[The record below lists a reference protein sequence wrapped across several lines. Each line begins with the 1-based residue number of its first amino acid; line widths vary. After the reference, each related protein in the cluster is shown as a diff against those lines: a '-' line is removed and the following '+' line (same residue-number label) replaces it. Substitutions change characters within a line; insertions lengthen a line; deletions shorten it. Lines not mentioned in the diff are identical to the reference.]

1 MRLNRNMYSLNI
13 FRSYSNSISKGSK
26 ALNNISTGQ
35 KINSAKDNP
44 NKIAQNESLKI
55 QLLSS
60 QKAEQNIQDTTS
72 MIQTFDGAMQ
82 EMNDT
87 LSRMKELAVQGSN
100 GALSEDDRNA
110 IQNEIVELR
119 NGLNDLVNNT
129 SFNGVSMS
137 DSSQESGLTGL
148 DVKYSDA
155 LVGSMGD
162 ETIKIPTYNLSMSNL
177 GIDQLDITTGGGD
190 NITIVDNAIDMVSR
204 VRGNYGAIQN
214 SLEETANNLSA
225 KNINYQSA
233 QSSIGDADIAKE
245 YIEYSTSQILIQ
257 SSIGLIAQANNI
269 PQDALQIIGN
279 IPR

>member
-148 DVKYSDA
+148 DIKYSDA

>member
-1 MRLNRNMYSLNI
+1 MRLNKNMYSLNI
-13 FRSYSNSISKGSK
+13 FKNYSNIISKGSK
-26 ALNNISTGQ
+26 AMNNISTGK

-44 NKIAQNESLKI
+44 NRIGQNESLKI

-60 QKAEQNIQDTTS
+60 QKAQQNIQDTTS

-87 LSRMKELAVQGSN
+87 LSRMRELAVKGSN
-100 GALSEDDRNA
+100 GTLSEDDKNA
-110 IQNEIVELR
+110 IQDEIVELR
-119 NGLNDLVNNT
+119 NGLKDLVNNT
-129 SFNGVSMS
+129 SFNGISMS
-137 DSSQESGLTGL
+137 DSSDESNLRGL
-148 DVKYSDA
+148 DVKYQKA
-155 LVGSMGD
+155 VVGSMGD
-162 ETIKIPTYNLSMSNL
+162 ETIDIPTYNLSARNL
-177 GIDQLDITTGGGD
+177 GIEDIDIKSNGD

-214 SLEETANNLSA
+214 SLEETADNLSS
-225 KNINYQSA
+225 KNLNYASA

-245 YIEYSTSQILIQ
+245 YITYSTQQILMQ

>member
-1 MRLNRNMYSLNI
+1 MRLNKNMYSLNI
-13 FRSYSNSISKGSK
+13 FRNYSNAISNGSK
-26 ALNNISTGQ
+26 AHNNISTGK
-35 KINSAKDNP
+35 KINSSKDNP
-44 NKIAQNESLKI
+44 NRIGQNESLKI

-148 DVKYSDA
+148 DIKYSDA

-177 GIDQLDITTGGGD
+177 GIDKLDITTGGGD

>member
-13 FRSYSNSISKGSK
+13 FRNYSNSISKGSK
-26 ALNNISTGQ
+26 AMNNISTGQ

-148 DVKYSDA
+148 DIKYSDA

>member
-13 FRSYSNSISKGSK
+13 FRNYSNSIAKGSK
-26 ALNNISTGQ
+26 ALNNISTGK

-44 NKIAQNESLKI
+44 NKIGQNERLKI

-87 LSRMKELAVQGSN
+87 LSRMKELAVRSSN
-100 GALSEDDRNA
+100 GALSEMDRNA
-110 IQNEIVELR
+110 IQDEIVQLR
-119 NGLNDLVNNT
+119 NGLDDLVNNT
-129 SFNGVSMS
+129 SFNGVNMS
-137 DSSQESGLTGL
+137 DSSEASGLTGL
-148 DVKYSDA
+148 DVKYFDS

-162 ETIKIPTYNLSMSNL
+162 ETIKIPTYNLSVNNL
-177 GIDQLDITTGGGD
+177 GIDELDATDSKKD

-204 VRGNYGAIQN
+204 IRGHYGAIQN
-214 SLEETANNLSA
+214 SLEETADNLSA

-245 YIEYSTSQILIQ
+245 YVKYSTSQILMQ
-257 SSIGLIAQANNI
+257 SSISLIAQANDI